1 MWASYLKRVYI
12 RVIKGHLSNCPL
24 PLGLGHVRIPDLVHV
39 VYATRVSMVS
49 DHLLTCSKGFCWML
63 I

>member
-12 RVIKGHLSNCPL
+12 RVIKGHLSHCPL
-24 PLGLGHVRIPDLVHV
+24 PDLVHV
-39 VYATRVSMVS
+39 VYATHVSMVS